1 MLFLKNLQQYFSGRG
16 PLIHVVLDGWGV
28 GAADETNAVNR
39 ANLPVMSRLIRGCPY
54 TQLWTHGKYVGLPNE
69 KDLGGSEVGHMT
81 MGAGMVMEQG
91 PTLIQNLL
99 QSSEFFENP
108 VLSRIIQNCVERDT
122 PLHLI
127 GLLSNGNIHSHV
139 DHTEAIIRYAFQSG
153 IRRCYLHA
161 LLDGRDVGVQSALDF
176 TEPFEKLFSELKG
189 QRPEIDYAFASG
201 GGREVITMDRDNNW
215 EKIETGWQ
223 IHVQGQSE
231 NQFPSIRDAI
241 EHFRKQNPEIIDQ
254 DIPGF
259 VIIRNGE
266 AVGRIEDQHALIFT
280 NFRGDRATEFSQAV
294 LADDFPYFERYRC
307 PEVLFAGMTQY
318 DQDNQI
324 PPDYLVGTPV
334 VEEPFGK
341 RILELGLKQFRLSET
356 QKFAHV
362 TFFYNGGY
370 REPLDPLQENYH
382 FIASDKIPSF
392 AERPAMKAP
401 GISKKAVEFI
411 NSGEYQYGL
420 INFAN
425 ADMVGHTGDFQAT
438 VRAVEAVDAALD
450 NIVRAIDAVNGLLV
464 ITADHGNAEQ
474 IKSYTTE
481 KIKSQPHTAHTSNL
495 VPLIYIGRPAKCLP
509 GSGSLSDVSPSLLA
523 IMNIPQPKEMTGK
536 SLIKLME
543 DNKAT
548 VIGK

>member
-69 KDLGGSEVGHMT
+69 KDMGGSEVGHMT

-99 QSSEFFENP
+99 QSGEFFENP
-108 VLSRIIQNCVERDT
+108 VLSRIIQNCVEHDT
-122 PLHLI
+122 PLHLL

-139 DHTEAIIRYAFQSG
+139 DHTEAIIRHAFQSG

-189 QRPEIDYAFASG
+189 QRPGIDYAFASG

-223 IHVQGQSE
+223 IHVHGQSE

-464 ITADHGNAEQ
+464 VTADHGNADEML
-474 IKSYTTE
+474 I
-481 KIKSQPHTAHTSNL
+481 SNQNGTL
-495 VPLIYIGRPAKCLP
+495 EISTKHSLNPVPFLIYDPLYNGDYRLKPF
-509 GSGSLSDVSPSLLA
+509 GQDYNNNLSNIAATNFLLLGQAVPDDLAPSLFA
-523 IMNIPQPKEMTGK
+523 
-536 SLIKLME
+536 
-543 DNKAT
+543 D
-548 VIGK
+548 

>member
-28 GAADETNAVNR
+28 GATDETNAVNR

-69 KDLGGSEVGHMT
+69 KDMGGSEVGHMT

-99 QSSEFFENP
+99 QSGEFFENP

-122 PLHLI
+122 PLHLL

-139 DHTEAIIRYAFQSG
+139 DHTEAIIRHAFQSG

-161 LLDGRDVGVQSALDF
+161 LLDGRDVGFQSALDF
-176 TEPFEKLFSELKG
+176 TEPFEKQFSELKG
-189 QRPEIDYAFASG
+189 QRRGIDYAFASG

-280 NFRGDRATEFSQAV
+280 NFRGDRATEFSQAL
-294 LADDFPYFERYRC
+294 LADDLPYFERYRC

-370 REPLDPLQENYH
+370 REPLDPLLENYH

-425 ADMVGHTGDFQAT
+425 ADMVGHTGDLQAT

-464 ITADHGNAEQ
+464 ITADHGNADEML
-474 IKSYTTE
+474 I
-481 KIKSQPHTAHTSNL
+481 SNQNGTL
-495 VPLIYIGRPAKCLP
+495 EISTKHSLNPVPFLIYDPLYNGDYRLKPF
-509 GSGSLSDVSPSLLA
+509 GQDYNNNLSNIAATNFLLLGQAVPDDLAPSLFA
-523 IMNIPQPKEMTGK
+523 
-536 SLIKLME
+536 
-543 DNKAT
+543 D
-548 VIGK
+548 

>member
-28 GAADETNAVNR
+28 GAADGTNAVNK

-69 KDLGGSEVGHMT
+69 KDMGGSEVGHMT

-99 QSSEFFENP
+99 QSGEFFENP
-108 VLSRIIQNCVERDT
+108 VLSRIIQNCVEHDT
-122 PLHLI
+122 PLHLL

-139 DHTEAIIRYAFQSG
+139 DHTEALIRHAFQSG

-189 QRPEIDYAFASG
+189 QRPGIDYAFASG

-259 VIIRNGE
+259 VIIRKGE

-450 NIVRAIDAVNGLLV
+450 NIVRAIDAVNGLMV
-464 ITADHGNAEQ
+464 VTADHGNADEML
-474 IKSYTTE
+474 I
-481 KIKSQPHTAHTSNL
+481 SNQNGTL
-495 VPLIYIGRPAKCLP
+495 EISTKHSLNPVPFLIYDPLYNGDYRLKPF
-509 GSGSLSDVSPSLLA
+509 GQDYNNNLSNIAATNFLLLGQAVPDDLAPSLFA
-523 IMNIPQPKEMTGK
+523 
-536 SLIKLME
+536 
-543 DNKAT
+543 D
-548 VIGK
+548 

>member
-1 MLFLKNLQQYFSGRG
+1 
-16 PLIHVVLDGWGV
+16 
-28 GAADETNAVNR
+28 
-39 ANLPVMSRLIRGCPY
+39 
-54 TQLWTHGKYVGLPNE
+54 
-69 KDLGGSEVGHMT
+69 
-81 MGAGMVMEQG
+81 
-91 PTLIQNLL
+91 
-99 QSSEFFENP
+99 
-108 VLSRIIQNCVERDT
+108 
-122 PLHLI
+122 
-127 GLLSNGNIHSHV
+127 
-139 DHTEAIIRYAFQSG
+139 
-153 IRRCYLHA
+153 

-176 TEPFEKLFSELKG
+176 TEPFEKLFSELKE
-189 QRPEIDYAFASG
+189 QRLGIDYAFASG

-294 LADDFPYFERYRC
+294 LVDDLPYFERYRR

-392 AERPAMKAP
+392 AECPAMKAP
-401 GISKKAVEFI
+401 EISKKAVEFI
-411 NSGEYQYGL
+411 NSEEYQYGL

-438 VRAVEAVDAALD
+438 VRAVEAADAALD

-464 ITADHGNAEQ
+464 ITADHGNADEML
-474 IKSYTTE
+474 I
-481 KIKSQPHTAHTSNL
+481 SNQNETL
-495 VPLIYIGRPAKCLP
+495 EISTKHSLNPVPFLIYDPLYNGDYRLKPF
-509 GSGSLSDVSPSLLA
+509 GQDYNNNLSNIAATNFLLLGQAVPDDLAPSLFA
-523 IMNIPQPKEMTGK
+523 
-536 SLIKLME
+536 
-543 DNKAT
+543 D
-548 VIGK
+548 

>member
-1 MLFLKNLQQYFSGRG
+1 MLSLKNLQQYFSGRG

-39 ANLPVMSRLIRGCPY
+39 ANLPVISRLIRGCPY

-69 KDLGGSEVGHMT
+69 KDMGGSEVGHMT

-99 QSSEFFENP
+99 QSGEFFENP
-108 VLSRIIQNCVERDT
+108 VLSRIIQNCVEHDT
-122 PLHLI
+122 PLHLL

-139 DHTEAIIRYAFQSG
+139 DHTEAIIRHAFQSG

-161 LLDGRDVGVQSALDF
+161 LLDGRDAGVQSALDF

-189 QRPEIDYAFASG
+189 QRPGIDYAFASG

-215 EKIETGWQ
+215 EKIETGWR

-266 AVGRIEDQHALIFT
+266 AVSRIEDQHALIFT
-280 NFRGDRATEFSQAV
+280 NFRGDRATQFSRAF
-294 LADDFPYFERYRC
+294 LADEFPYFERYRC

-370 REPLDPLQENYH
+370 REPLDPLKENYH

-392 AERPAMKAP
+392 AERPAMKAS

-438 VRAVEAVDAALD
+438 VRAVEAVDSALD

-464 ITADHGNAEQ
+464 ITADHGNADEML
-474 IKSYTTE
+474 I
-481 KIKSQPHTAHTSNL
+481 SNQNGTL
-495 VPLIYIGRPAKCLP
+495 EISAKHSLNPVPFLIYDPLYNGDYRLKPF
-509 GSGSLSDVSPSLLA
+509 GQEYNNNLSNIAATNFLLLGQAVPDDLAPSLF
-523 IMNIPQPKEMTGK
+523 
-536 SLIKLME
+536 E
-543 DNKAT
+543 D
-548 VIGK
+548 

>member
-16 PLIHVVLDGWGV
+16 PLIQVVLDGWGV
-28 GAADETNAVNR
+28 GAADGTNAVNR

-99 QSSEFFENP
+99 QSGEFFENP

-280 NFRGDRATEFSQAV
+280 NFRGDRAIEFSQAV

-464 ITADHGNAEQ
+464 ITADHGNADEML
-474 IKSYTTE
+474 I
-481 KIKSQPHTAHTSNL
+481 SNQNGTL
-495 VPLIYIGRPAKCLP
+495 TISTKHSLNPVPFLIYDPLYNGDYRLKPF
-509 GSGSLSDVSPSLLA
+509 GQDYNNNLSNIAATNFLLLGQAVPDDLAPSLFA
-523 IMNIPQPKEMTGK
+523 
-536 SLIKLME
+536 
-543 DNKAT
+543 D
-548 VIGK
+548 

>member
-1 MLFLKNLQQYFSGRG
+1 MLSLKNLQQYFSGRG

-69 KDLGGSEVGHMT
+69 KDMGGSEVGHMT

-99 QSSEFFENP
+99 QSGEFFENP
-108 VLSRIIQNCVERDT
+108 VLSRIIQNCVEHDT
-122 PLHLI
+122 PLHLL

-139 DHTEAIIRYAFQSG
+139 DHTEAIIRHAFQSG

-189 QRPEIDYAFASG
+189 QRPGIDYAFASG

-215 EKIETGWQ
+215 EKIETGWR

-280 NFRGDRATEFSQAV
+280 NFRGDRATQFSRAF

-370 REPLDPLQENYH
+370 RDPLDPLQENYH

-392 AERPAMKAP
+392 AECPAMKAP
-401 GISKKAVEFI
+401 EISKKAVEFI

-438 VRAVEAVDAALD
+438 VRAVEAVDSALD

-464 ITADHGNAEQ
+464 ITADHGNADEML
-474 IKSYTTE
+474 I
-481 KIKSQPHTAHTSNL
+481 SNQNGTL
-495 VPLIYIGRPAKCLP
+495 EISAKHSLNPVPFLIYDPLYNGDYRLKPF
-509 GSGSLSDVSPSLLA
+509 GQDYNNNLSNIAATNFLLLGQAVPDDLAPSLF
-523 IMNIPQPKEMTGK
+523 
-536 SLIKLME
+536 E
-543 DNKAT
+543 D
-548 VIGK
+548 

>member
-1 MLFLKNLQQYFSGRG
+1 MLFLKKLQQYFSGRG

-69 KDLGGSEVGHMT
+69 KDMGGSEVGHMT

-99 QSSEFFENP
+99 QSGEFFENP
-108 VLSRIIQNCVERDT
+108 VLSRIIQNCVEHDT
-122 PLHLI
+122 PLHLL

-139 DHTEAIIRYAFQSG
+139 DHTEVIIRHAFKSG

-161 LLDGRDVGVQSALDF
+161 LLDGRDVGIQSALDF
-176 TEPFEKLFSELKG
+176 TEPFEKLFSELKR
-189 QRPEIDYAFASG
+189 QRPRIDYAFASG

-215 EKIETGWQ
+215 EKIEAGWQ

-266 AVGRIEDQHALIFT
+266 AVGRIEDKHALIFT
-280 NFRGDRATEFSQAV
+280 NFRGDRANEFSQAV
-294 LADDFPYFERYRC
+294 LADDFPYFERNRC

-392 AERPAMKAP
+392 AECPAMKAP

-464 ITADHGNAEQ
+464 VTADHGNADEML
-474 IKSYTTE
+474 I
-481 KIKSQPHTAHTSNL
+481 SNQNGTL
-495 VPLIYIGRPAKCLP
+495 EISTKHSLNPVPFLIYDPSYNGDYRLKPF
-509 GSGSLSDVSPSLLA
+509 GQNYNNNLSNIAATNFLLLGQAVPDDLAPSLFA
-523 IMNIPQPKEMTGK
+523 
-536 SLIKLME
+536 
-543 DNKAT
+543 D
-548 VIGK
+548 

>member
-1 MLFLKNLQQYFSGRG
+1 MLFLKNLKQYFSGRG

-69 KDLGGSEVGHMT
+69 KDMGGSEVGHMT

-99 QSSEFFENP
+99 QSGEFFENP

-122 PLHLI
+122 PLHLL

-139 DHTEAIIRYAFQSG
+139 DHTEAIIRHAFQSG

-189 QRPEIDYAFASG
+189 QRPGIDYAFASG

-215 EKIETGWQ
+215 EKIEAGWQ

-464 ITADHGNAEQ
+464 VTADHGNADEML
-474 IKSYTTE
+474 I
-481 KIKSQPHTAHTSNL
+481 SNQNGTL
-495 VPLIYIGRPAKCLP
+495 EISTKHSLNPVPFLIYDPLYNGDYRLKPF
-509 GSGSLSDVSPSLLA
+509 GQDYNNNLSNIAATNFLLLGQAVPDDLAPSLFA
-523 IMNIPQPKEMTGK
+523 
-536 SLIKLME
+536 
-543 DNKAT
+543 D
-548 VIGK
+548 

>member
-28 GAADETNAVNR
+28 GATDETNAVNK

-69 KDLGGSEVGHMT
+69 KDMGGSEVGHMT

-99 QSSEFFENP
+99 QSGEFFENP

-122 PLHLI
+122 PLHLL

-139 DHTEAIIRYAFQSG
+139 DHTEAIIRHAFQSG

-189 QRPEIDYAFASG
+189 QRPGIDYAFASG

-215 EKIETGWQ
+215 EKIETGWK

-370 REPLDPLQENYH
+370 REPLDPLQEIYH

-464 ITADHGNAEQ
+464 ITADHGNADEML
-474 IKSYTTE
+474 I
-481 KIKSQPHTAHTSNL
+481 SNQNGTL
-495 VPLIYIGRPAKCLP
+495 EISTKHSLNPVPFLIYDPLYNGDYRLKPF
-509 GSGSLSDVSPSLLA
+509 GQDYNNNLSNIAATNFLLLGQAVPDDLAPSLFA
-523 IMNIPQPKEMTGK
+523 
-536 SLIKLME
+536 
-543 DNKAT
+543 D
-548 VIGK
+548 

>member
-1 MLFLKNLQQYFSGRG
+1 MLSLKNLQQYFSGRG

-69 KDLGGSEVGHMT
+69 KDMGGSEVGHMT

-99 QSSEFFENP
+99 QSGEFFENP

-122 PLHLI
+122 PLHLL

-139 DHTEAIIRYAFQSG
+139 DHTEAIIRHAFQSG

-161 LLDGRDVGVQSALDF
+161 LLDGRDAGVQSALDF

-189 QRPEIDYAFASG
+189 QRPGIDYAFASG

-215 EKIETGWQ
+215 EKIETGWR

-294 LADDFPYFERYRC
+294 LADEFPYFERYRC

-370 REPLDPLQENYH
+370 REPLDPLKENYH

-392 AERPAMKAP
+392 AERPAMKAS

-438 VRAVEAVDAALD
+438 VRAVEAVDSALD

-464 ITADHGNAEQ
+464 ITADHGNADEML
-474 IKSYTTE
+474 I
-481 KIKSQPHTAHTSNL
+481 SNQNGTL
-495 VPLIYIGRPAKCLP
+495 EISAKHSLNPVPFLIYDPLYNGDYRLKPF
-509 GSGSLSDVSPSLLA
+509 GQDYNNNLSNIAATNFLLLGQAVPDDLAPSLF
-523 IMNIPQPKEMTGK
+523 
-536 SLIKLME
+536 E
-543 DNKAT
+543 D
-548 VIGK
+548 

>member
-1 MLFLKNLQQYFSGRG
+1 MLSLKNLQQYFSGRG

-39 ANLPVMSRLIRGCPY
+39 ANLPVISRLIHGCPY

-69 KDLGGSEVGHMT
+69 KDMGGSEVGHMT

-91 PTLIQNLL
+91 PTLIQDLL
-99 QSSEFFENP
+99 QSGEFFENP

-122 PLHLI
+122 PLHLL

-139 DHTEAIIRYAFQSG
+139 DHTEAIIRHAFQSG

-161 LLDGRDVGVQSALDF
+161 LLDGRDAGVQSALDF

-189 QRPEIDYAFASG
+189 QRPGIDYAFASG

-215 EKIETGWQ
+215 EKIETGWR

-280 NFRGDRATEFSQAV
+280 NFRGDRANEFSQAV

-370 REPLDPLQENYH
+370 REPLDPLKENYH

-392 AERPAMKAP
+392 AERPAMKAS

-438 VRAVEAVDAALD
+438 VRAVEAVDSALD

-464 ITADHGNAEQ
+464 ITADHGNADEML
-474 IKSYTTE
+474 I
-481 KIKSQPHTAHTSNL
+481 SNQNGTL
-495 VPLIYIGRPAKCLP
+495 EISAKHSLNPVPFLIYDPLYNGDYRLKPF
-509 GSGSLSDVSPSLLA
+509 GQEYNNNLSNIAATNFLLLGQAVPDDLAPSLF
-523 IMNIPQPKEMTGK
+523 
-536 SLIKLME
+536 E
-543 DNKAT
+543 D
-548 VIGK
+548 

>member
-69 KDLGGSEVGHMT
+69 KDMGGSEVGHMT

-99 QSSEFFENP
+99 QSGEFFENP

-122 PLHLI
+122 PLHLL

-139 DHTEAIIRYAFQSG
+139 DHTEAIIRHAFQSG

-189 QRPEIDYAFASG
+189 QRPGIDYAFASG

-223 IHVQGQSE
+223 IHVHGQSE

-266 AVGRIEDQHALIFT
+266 AVGRIEDLHALIFT

-294 LADDFPYFERYRC
+294 LADDFSYFERYRC

-382 FIASDKIPSF
+382 LIASDKIPSF

-464 ITADHGNAEQ
+464 ITADHGNADEML
-474 IKSYTTE
+474 I
-481 KIKSQPHTAHTSNL
+481 SNQNGTL
-495 VPLIYIGRPAKCLP
+495 AISTKHSLNPVPFLIYDPLYNGDYRLKPF
-509 GSGSLSDVSPSLLA
+509 GQDYNNNLSNIAATNFLLLGQAVPDDLAPSLFA
-523 IMNIPQPKEMTGK
+523 
-536 SLIKLME
+536 
-543 DNKAT
+543 D
-548 VIGK
+548 

>member
-1 MLFLKNLQQYFSGRG
+1 MLFLKKLQQYFSGRG

-69 KDLGGSEVGHMT
+69 KDMGGSEVGHMT

-91 PTLIQNLL
+91 PTLIQDLL
-99 QSSEFFENP
+99 QSGEFFENP

-122 PLHLI
+122 PLHLL

-139 DHTEAIIRYAFQSG
+139 DHTEAIIRHAFQSG

-161 LLDGRDVGVQSALDF
+161 LLDGRDAGVQSALDF

-189 QRPEIDYAFASG
+189 QRPGIDYAFASG

-215 EKIETGWQ
+215 EKIETGWR

-259 VIIRNGE
+259 VIIRNEE

-280 NFRGDRATEFSQAV
+280 NFRGDRATQFSRAV
-294 LADDFPYFERYRC
+294 LADEFTYFERYRC

-370 REPLDPLQENYH
+370 REPLDPLKENYH

-392 AERPAMKAP
+392 AERPAMKAS

-438 VRAVEAVDAALD
+438 VRAVEAVDSALD

-464 ITADHGNAEQ
+464 ITADHGNADEML
-474 IKSYTTE
+474 I
-481 KIKSQPHTAHTSNL
+481 SNQNGTL
-495 VPLIYIGRPAKCLP
+495 EISAKHSLNPVPFLIYDPLYNGDYRLKPF
-509 GSGSLSDVSPSLLA
+509 GQEYNNNLSNIAATNFLLMGQAVPDDLAPSLF
-523 IMNIPQPKEMTGK
+523 
-536 SLIKLME
+536 E
-543 DNKAT
+543 D
-548 VIGK
+548 

>member
-1 MLFLKNLQQYFSGRG
+1 MLFLKNLKQYFSGRG

-28 GAADETNAVNR
+28 GVADETNAVNR

-69 KDLGGSEVGHMT
+69 KDMGGSEVGHMT

-99 QSSEFFENP
+99 QSGEFFVNP
-108 VLSRIIQNCVERDT
+108 VLSRIIQNCVEHDT
-122 PLHLI
+122 PLHLL

-139 DHTEAIIRYAFQSG
+139 DHTEAIIRHAFQSG

-189 QRPEIDYAFASG
+189 QRPGIDYAFASG

-215 EKIETGWQ
+215 EKIEAGWQ
-223 IHVQGQSE
+223 IHVHGQSE

-370 REPLDPLQENYH
+370 REPLDPLKENYH

-392 AERPAMKAP
+392 AERPAMKAQ

-438 VRAVEAVDAALD
+438 VRAVEAADAALD

-464 ITADHGNAEQ
+464 VTADHGNADEML
-474 IKSYTTE
+474 I
-481 KIKSQPHTAHTSNL
+481 SNQNGTL
-495 VPLIYIGRPAKCLP
+495 EISTKHSLNPVPFLIYDPLYNGDYRLKPF
-509 GSGSLSDVSPSLLA
+509 GQDYNNNLSNIAATNFLLLGQAVPDDLAPSLFA
-523 IMNIPQPKEMTGK
+523 
-536 SLIKLME
+536 
-543 DNKAT
+543 D
-548 VIGK
+548 

>member
-28 GAADETNAVNR
+28 GAADETNAVNK

-69 KDLGGSEVGHMT
+69 KDMGGSEVGHMT

-99 QSSEFFENP
+99 QSGEFFENP

-122 PLHLI
+122 PLHLL

-139 DHTEAIIRYAFQSG
+139 DHTEAIIRHAFQSG

-189 QRPEIDYAFASG
+189 QRPGIDYAFASG

-223 IHVQGQSE
+223 IHVHGQSE

-259 VIIRNGE
+259 VIIRKGE

-280 NFRGDRATEFSQAV
+280 NFRGDRATEFSQAL
-294 LADDFPYFERYRC
+294 LADDLPYFERYRC

-464 ITADHGNAEQ
+464 ITADHGNADEML
-474 IKSYTTE
+474 I
-481 KIKSQPHTAHTSNL
+481 SNQNGTL
-495 VPLIYIGRPAKCLP
+495 EISTKHSLNPVPFLIYDPLYNGDYRLKPF
-509 GSGSLSDVSPSLLA
+509 GQDYNNNLSNIAATNFLLLGQAVPDDLAPSLFA
-523 IMNIPQPKEMTGK
+523 
-536 SLIKLME
+536 
-543 DNKAT
+543 D
-548 VIGK
+548 

>member
-1 MLFLKNLQQYFSGRG
+1 MLSLKNLQQYFSGRG

-28 GAADETNAVNR
+28 GAADGTNAVNK

-69 KDLGGSEVGHMT
+69 KDMGGSEVGHMT

-91 PTLIQNLL
+91 PTLIQDLL
-99 QSSEFFENP
+99 QSGEFFENP

-122 PLHLI
+122 PLHLL

-139 DHTEAIIRYAFQSG
+139 DHTEAIIRHAFQSG

-161 LLDGRDVGVQSALDF
+161 LLDGRDAGVQSALDF

-189 QRPEIDYAFASG
+189 QRPGIDYAFASG

-215 EKIETGWQ
+215 EKIETGWR

-280 NFRGDRATEFSQAV
+280 NFRGDRATQFSRAF
-294 LADDFPYFERYRC
+294 LADEFPYFERYRC

-370 REPLDPLQENYH
+370 REPLDPLKENYH

-392 AERPAMKAP
+392 AERPAMKAS

-438 VRAVEAVDAALD
+438 VRAVEAVDSALD

-464 ITADHGNAEQ
+464 ITADHGNADEML
-474 IKSYTTE
+474 I
-481 KIKSQPHTAHTSNL
+481 SNQNGTL
-495 VPLIYIGRPAKCLP
+495 EISAKHSLNPVPFLIYDPLYNGDYRLKPF
-509 GSGSLSDVSPSLLA
+509 GQEYNNNLSNIAATNFLLLGQAVPDDLAPSLF
-523 IMNIPQPKEMTGK
+523 
-536 SLIKLME
+536 E
-543 DNKAT
+543 D
-548 VIGK
+548 

>member
-28 GAADETNAVNR
+28 GAADETNAVNK

-69 KDLGGSEVGHMT
+69 KDMGGSEVGHMT

-99 QSSEFFENP
+99 QSGEFFENP

-122 PLHLI
+122 PLHLL

-139 DHTEAIIRYAFQSG
+139 DHTEAIIRHAFQSG

-176 TEPFEKLFSELKG
+176 TEPFEKLFSELMG
-189 QRPEIDYAFASG
+189 QRPGIDYAFASG

-223 IHVQGQSE
+223 IHVHGQSE

-318 DQDNQI
+318 DQDNKI
-324 PPDYLVGTPV
+324 PPDYLVGTPI

-425 ADMVGHTGDFQAT
+425 ADMVGHTGDLQAT

-450 NIVRAIDAVNGLLV
+450 NIVRAIDTVNGLLV
-464 ITADHGNAEQ
+464 ITADHGNADEML
-474 IKSYTTE
+474 I
-481 KIKSQPHTAHTSNL
+481 SNQNGTL
-495 VPLIYIGRPAKCLP
+495 EISTKHSLNPVPFLIYDPLYNGDYRLKPF
-509 GSGSLSDVSPSLLA
+509 GQDYNNNLSNIAATNFLLLGQAVPDDLAPSLFA
-523 IMNIPQPKEMTGK
+523 
-536 SLIKLME
+536 
-543 DNKAT
+543 D
-548 VIGK
+548 

>member
-1 MLFLKNLQQYFSGRG
+1 
-16 PLIHVVLDGWGV
+16 
-28 GAADETNAVNR
+28 
-39 ANLPVMSRLIRGCPY
+39 
-54 TQLWTHGKYVGLPNE
+54 
-69 KDLGGSEVGHMT
+69 
-81 MGAGMVMEQG
+81 MVMEQG

-99 QSSEFFENP
+99 QSGEFFENP
-108 VLSRIIQNCVERDT
+108 VLSRIIQNCVEHDT
-122 PLHLI
+122 PLHLL

-139 DHTEAIIRYAFQSG
+139 DHTEALIRHAFQSG

-176 TEPFEKLFSELKG
+176 TEPFEKLFSELKE
-189 QRPEIDYAFASG
+189 QRPVIDYAFASG

-215 EKIETGWQ
+215 KKIETGWQ
-223 IHVQGQSE
+223 IHVHGQSE

-259 VIIRNGE
+259 VIIRKGE

-392 AERPAMKAP
+392 AECPAMKAP
-401 GISKKAVEFI
+401 EISKKAVEFI

-438 VRAVEAVDAALD
+438 VRAVEAADAALD

-464 ITADHGNAEQ
+464 VTADHGNADEML
-474 IKSYTTE
+474 I
-481 KIKSQPHTAHTSNL
+481 SNQNGTL
-495 VPLIYIGRPAKCLP
+495 EISTKHSLNPVPFLIYDPLYNGDYRLKPF
-509 GSGSLSDVSPSLLA
+509 GQDYNNNLSNIAATNFLLLGQAVPDDLAPSLFA
-523 IMNIPQPKEMTGK
+523 
-536 SLIKLME
+536 
-543 DNKAT
+543 D
-548 VIGK
+548 

>member
-69 KDLGGSEVGHMT
+69 KDMGGSEVGHMT

-99 QSSEFFENP
+99 QSGEFFENP

-122 PLHLI
+122 PLHLL

-139 DHTEAIIRYAFQSG
+139 DHTEAIIRHAFQSG

-223 IHVQGQSE
+223 IHVHGQSE

-425 ADMVGHTGDFQAT
+425 ADMVGHTGDLQAT

-464 ITADHGNAEQ
+464 ITADHGNADEML
-474 IKSYTTE
+474 I
-481 KIKSQPHTAHTSNL
+481 SNQNGTL
-495 VPLIYIGRPAKCLP
+495 EISTKHSLNPVPFLIYDPLYNGDYRLKPF
-509 GSGSLSDVSPSLLA
+509 GQDYNNNLSNIAATNFLLLGQAVPDDLAPSLFA
-523 IMNIPQPKEMTGK
+523 
-536 SLIKLME
+536 
-543 DNKAT
+543 D
-548 VIGK
+548 

>member
-1 MLFLKNLQQYFSGRG
+1 MLSLKNLQQYFSGRG

-69 KDLGGSEVGHMT
+69 KDMGGSEVGHMT

-91 PTLIQNLL
+91 PTLIQDLL
-99 QSSEFFENP
+99 QSGEFFENP

-122 PLHLI
+122 PLHLL

-139 DHTEAIIRYAFQSG
+139 DHTEAIIRHAFQSG

-161 LLDGRDVGVQSALDF
+161 LLDGRDAGVQSALDF

-189 QRPEIDYAFASG
+189 QRPGIDYAFASG

-215 EKIETGWQ
+215 EKIETGWR

-370 REPLDPLQENYH
+370 REPLDPLKENYH

-392 AERPAMKAP
+392 AERPAMKAS

-464 ITADHGNAEQ
+464 VTADHGNADEML
-474 IKSYTTE
+474 I
-481 KIKSQPHTAHTSNL
+481 SNQNGTL
-495 VPLIYIGRPAKCLP
+495 EISTKHSLNPVPFLIYDPLYNGDYRLKPF
-509 GSGSLSDVSPSLLA
+509 GQEYNNNLSNIAATNFLLLGQAVPDDLAPSLF
-523 IMNIPQPKEMTGK
+523 
-536 SLIKLME
+536 E
-543 DNKAT
+543 D
-548 VIGK
+548 

>member
-1 MLFLKNLQQYFSGRG
+1 MLFLKNLKQYFSGRG

-39 ANLPVMSRLIRGCPY
+39 ANLPVISRLISGCPY

-69 KDLGGSEVGHMT
+69 KDMGGSEVGHMT

-99 QSSEFFENP
+99 QSGEFFENP

-122 PLHLI
+122 PLHLL

-139 DHTEAIIRYAFQSG
+139 DHTEAIIRHAFQSG

-189 QRPEIDYAFASG
+189 QRPGIDYAFASG

-438 VRAVEAVDAALD
+438 VRAVEAVDTALD

-464 ITADHGNAEQ
+464 VTADHGNADEML
-474 IKSYTTE
+474 I
-481 KIKSQPHTAHTSNL
+481 SNQNGTL
-495 VPLIYIGRPAKCLP
+495 EISTKHSLNPVPFLIYDPSYNGDYRLKPF
-509 GSGSLSDVSPSLLA
+509 GQDYNNNLSNIAATNFLLLGQAVPDDLAPSLFA
-523 IMNIPQPKEMTGK
+523 
-536 SLIKLME
+536 
-543 DNKAT
+543 D
-548 VIGK
+548 

>member
-1 MLFLKNLQQYFSGRG
+1 MLFLKNLKQYFSGRG

-28 GAADETNAVNR
+28 GVADETNAVNR
-39 ANLPVMSRLIRGCPY
+39 ANLPVMSRLIRVCPY

-69 KDLGGSEVGHMT
+69 KDMGGSEVGHMT

-99 QSSEFFENP
+99 QSGEFFENP

-122 PLHLI
+122 PLHLL

-139 DHTEAIIRYAFQSG
+139 DHTEAIIRHAFQSG

-189 QRPEIDYAFASG
+189 QRPGIDYAFASG

-215 EKIETGWQ
+215 DKIETGWQ

-231 NQFPSIRDAI
+231 KQFPSIRDAI

-280 NFRGDRATEFSQAV
+280 NFRGDRATQFSRAF
-294 LADDFPYFERYRC
+294 LADEFPYFERYRC

-370 REPLDPLQENYH
+370 REPLDPLQEIYH

-464 ITADHGNAEQ
+464 VTADHGNADEML
-474 IKSYTTE
+474 I
-481 KIKSQPHTAHTSNL
+481 SNQNGTL
-495 VPLIYIGRPAKCLP
+495 EISTKHSLNPVPFLIYDPLYNGDYRLKPFGQDCNYN
-509 GSGSLSDVSPSLLA
+509 LSNIAATNFLLLGQSVPDDLAPSLFA
-523 IMNIPQPKEMTGK
+523 
-536 SLIKLME
+536 
-543 DNKAT
+543 D
-548 VIGK
+548 

>member
-69 KDLGGSEVGHMT
+69 KDMGGSEVGHMT

-99 QSSEFFENP
+99 QSGEFFENP

-122 PLHLI
+122 PLHLL

-139 DHTEAIIRYAFQSG
+139 DHTEALIRHAFQSG

-189 QRPEIDYAFASG
+189 QRPGIDYAFASG

-215 EKIETGWQ
+215 DKIETGWQ

-425 ADMVGHTGDFQAT
+425 ADMVGHTGDLQAT

-464 ITADHGNAEQ
+464 ITADHGNADEML
-474 IKSYTTE
+474 I
-481 KIKSQPHTAHTSNL
+481 SNQNGTL
-495 VPLIYIGRPAKCLP
+495 EISTKHSLNPVPFLIYDPLYNGDYRLKPF
-509 GSGSLSDVSPSLLA
+509 GQDYNNNLSNIAATNFLLLGQAVPDDLAPSLF
-523 IMNIPQPKEMTGK
+523 
-536 SLIKLME
+536 S
-543 DNKAT
+543 D
-548 VIGK
+548 

>member
-1 MLFLKNLQQYFSGRG
+1 MLSLKNLQQYFSGRG

-39 ANLPVMSRLIRGCPY
+39 ANLPVISRLIRGCPY

-69 KDLGGSEVGHMT
+69 KDMGGSEVGHMT

-91 PTLIQNLL
+91 PTLIQDLL
-99 QSSEFFENP
+99 QSGEFFENP

-122 PLHLI
+122 PLHLL

-139 DHTEAIIRYAFQSG
+139 DHTEAIIRHAFQSG

-161 LLDGRDVGVQSALDF
+161 LLDGRDTGVQSALDF

-189 QRPEIDYAFASG
+189 QRPGIDYAFASG

-266 AVGRIEDQHALIFT
+266 AVSRIEDQHALIFT
-280 NFRGDRATEFSQAV
+280 NFRGDRATQFSRAV
-294 LADDFPYFERYRC
+294 LADEFPYFERYRC

-370 REPLDPLQENYH
+370 REPLDPLKENYH

-392 AERPAMKAP
+392 AERPAMKAS

-438 VRAVEAVDAALD
+438 VRAVEAVDSALD

-464 ITADHGNAEQ
+464 ITADHGNADEML
-474 IKSYTTE
+474 I
-481 KIKSQPHTAHTSNL
+481 SNQNGTL
-495 VPLIYIGRPAKCLP
+495 EISAKHSLNPVPFLIYDPLYNGDYRLKPF
-509 GSGSLSDVSPSLLA
+509 GQEYNNNLSNIAATNFLLLGQAVPDDLAPSLF
-523 IMNIPQPKEMTGK
+523 K
-536 SLIKLME
+536 
-543 DNKAT
+543 D
-548 VIGK
+548 

>member
-1 MLFLKNLQQYFSGRG
+1 MLSLKNLQQYFSGRG

-39 ANLPVMSRLIRGCPY
+39 ANLPVISRLIRGCPY

-69 KDLGGSEVGHMT
+69 KDMGGSEVGHMT

-91 PTLIQNLL
+91 PTLIQDLL
-99 QSSEFFENP
+99 KSGEFFENP

-122 PLHLI
+122 PLHLL

-139 DHTEAIIRYAFQSG
+139 DHTEAIIRHAFQSG

-161 LLDGRDVGVQSALDF
+161 LLDGRDAGVQSALDF

-189 QRPEIDYAFASG
+189 QRPGIDYAFASG

-215 EKIETGWQ
+215 EKIETGWR

-280 NFRGDRATEFSQAV
+280 NFRGDRATQFSRAF
-294 LADDFPYFERYRC
+294 LADEFPYFERYRC

-370 REPLDPLQENYH
+370 REPLDPLKENYH

-392 AERPAMKAP
+392 AERPAMKAS

-438 VRAVEAVDAALD
+438 VRAVEAVDSALD

-464 ITADHGNAEQ
+464 ITADHGNADEML
-474 IKSYTTE
+474 I
-481 KIKSQPHTAHTSNL
+481 SNQNGTL
-495 VPLIYIGRPAKCLP
+495 EISAKHSLNPVPFLIYDPLYNGDYRLKPF
-509 GSGSLSDVSPSLLA
+509 GQEYNNNLSNIAATNFLLLGQAVPDDLAPSLF
-523 IMNIPQPKEMTGK
+523 
-536 SLIKLME
+536 E
-543 DNKAT
+543 D
-548 VIGK
+548 

>member
-28 GAADETNAVNR
+28 GAADETNAVNK

-69 KDLGGSEVGHMT
+69 KDMGGSEVGHMT

-99 QSSEFFENP
+99 QSGEFFENP

-122 PLHLI
+122 PLHLL

-139 DHTEAIIRYAFQSG
+139 DHTEAIIRHAFQSG

-189 QRPEIDYAFASG
+189 QRPRIDYAFASG

-223 IHVQGQSE
+223 IHVHGQSE

-464 ITADHGNAEQ
+464 ITADHGNADEML
-474 IKSYTTE
+474 I
-481 KIKSQPHTAHTSNL
+481 SNQNGTL
-495 VPLIYIGRPAKCLP
+495 EISTKHSLNPVPFLIYDPLYNGDYRLKPF
-509 GSGSLSDVSPSLLA
+509 GQDYNNNLSNIAATNFLLLGQAVPDDLAPSLFA
-523 IMNIPQPKEMTGK
+523 
-536 SLIKLME
+536 
-543 DNKAT
+543 D
-548 VIGK
+548 

>member
-1 MLFLKNLQQYFSGRG
+1 MLSLKNLQQYFSGRG

-39 ANLPVMSRLIRGCPY
+39 ANLPVISRLIRGCPY

-69 KDLGGSEVGHMT
+69 KDMGGSEVGHMT

-99 QSSEFFENP
+99 QSGEFFENP
-108 VLSRIIQNCVERDT
+108 VLSRIIQNCVEHDT
-122 PLHLI
+122 PLHLL

-139 DHTEAIIRYAFQSG
+139 DHTEAIIRHAFQSG

-161 LLDGRDVGVQSALDF
+161 LLDGRDAGVQSALDF

-189 QRPEIDYAFASG
+189 QRPGIDYAFASG

-215 EKIETGWQ
+215 KKIETGWR

-266 AVGRIEDQHALIFT
+266 AVSRIEDQHALIFT
-280 NFRGDRATEFSQAV
+280 NFRGDRATQFSRAF
-294 LADDFPYFERYRC
+294 LADEFPYFERYRC

-370 REPLDPLQENYH
+370 REPLDPLKENYH

-392 AERPAMKAP
+392 AERPAMKAS

-438 VRAVEAVDAALD
+438 VRAVEAVDSALD

-464 ITADHGNAEQ
+464 ITADHGNADEML
-474 IKSYTTE
+474 I
-481 KIKSQPHTAHTSNL
+481 SNQNGTL
-495 VPLIYIGRPAKCLP
+495 EISAKHSLNPVPFLIYDPLYNGDYRLKPF
-509 GSGSLSDVSPSLLA
+509 GQEYNNNLSNIAATNFLLLGQAVPDDLAPSLF
-523 IMNIPQPKEMTGK
+523 
-536 SLIKLME
+536 E
-543 DNKAT
+543 D
-548 VIGK
+548 

>member
-1 MLFLKNLQQYFSGRG
+1 MLSLKNLQQYFSGRG

-39 ANLPVMSRLIRGCPY
+39 ANLPVISRLIRGCPY

-69 KDLGGSEVGHMT
+69 KDMGGSEVGHMT

-99 QSSEFFENP
+99 QSGEFFENP
-108 VLSRIIQNCVERDT
+108 VLSRIIQNCVEHDT
-122 PLHLI
+122 PLHLL

-139 DHTEAIIRYAFQSG
+139 DHTEAIIRHAFKSG
-153 IRRCYLHA
+153 IKRCYLHA
-161 LLDGRDVGVQSALDF
+161 LLDGRDTGVQSALDF

-189 QRPEIDYAFASG
+189 QRPGIDYAFASG

-215 EKIETGWQ
+215 KKIETGWR

-241 EHFRKQNPEIIDQ
+241 EYFRKQNPEIIDQ

-266 AVGRIEDQHALIFT
+266 AVSRIEDQHALIFT
-280 NFRGDRATEFSQAV
+280 NFRGDRATQFSRAF
-294 LADDFPYFERYRC
+294 LADEFPYFERYRC

-370 REPLDPLQENYH
+370 REPLDPLKENYH

-392 AERPAMKAP
+392 AERPAMKAS

-438 VRAVEAVDAALD
+438 VRAVEAVDSALD

-464 ITADHGNAEQ
+464 ITADHGNADEML
-474 IKSYTTE
+474 I
-481 KIKSQPHTAHTSNL
+481 SNQNGTL
-495 VPLIYIGRPAKCLP
+495 EISAKHSLNPVPFLIYDPLYNGDYRLKPF
-509 GSGSLSDVSPSLLA
+509 GQEYNNNLSNIAATNFLLLGQAVPDDLAPSLF
-523 IMNIPQPKEMTGK
+523 
-536 SLIKLME
+536 E
-543 DNKAT
+543 D
-548 VIGK
+548 

>member
-28 GAADETNAVNR
+28 GAADETNAVNK

-69 KDLGGSEVGHMT
+69 KDMGGSEVGHMT

-99 QSSEFFENP
+99 QSGEFFENP

-122 PLHLI
+122 PLHLL

-139 DHTEAIIRYAFQSG
+139 DHTEAIIRHAFQSG

-189 QRPEIDYAFASG
+189 QRPGIDYAFASG

-280 NFRGDRATEFSQAV
+280 NFRGDRATEFSQAL
-294 LADDFPYFERYRC
+294 LADDLPYFERYSC

-464 ITADHGNAEQ
+464 ITADHGNADEML
-474 IKSYTTE
+474 I
-481 KIKSQPHTAHTSNL
+481 SNQNETL
-495 VPLIYIGRPAKCLP
+495 EISTKHSLNPVPFLIYDPLYNGDYRLKPF
-509 GSGSLSDVSPSLLA
+509 GQDYNNNLSNIAATNFLLLGQAVPDDLAPSLFA
-523 IMNIPQPKEMTGK
+523 
-536 SLIKLME
+536 
-543 DNKAT
+543 D
-548 VIGK
+548 